1 VSRRCLP
8 IGRFIYWLTMTAAA
22 VPTWDVIGVGANSVD
37 YVYRLPAYPEA
48 HGPNAKMRI
57 SSHSLCCGGQVATAL
72 STCVAMGLSAKYIGV
87 TGTDDNGRRVR
98 DELARR
104 GVDMTDAVIRDL
116 PNQFAVIMVSEHAG
130 ERIVLW
136 DRDEALAL
144 RSRELPVDVLAT
156 ARVLHVDDVDQDAAI
171 AVARSG
177 RERGQ
182 HVTSDIDRI
191 TNRTE
196 ELVSLVTVPMFAE
209 HVPAALTGETDMERA
224 LRKIRRTHSGLLC
237 VTLGPRGALMLEG
250 DCLHHAPAFEVNAV
264 DTTGA
269 GDVFRGAFIYALLG
283 GRPAREML
291 RFANAAAGLS
301 CTRLGALNGVPTLEE
316 TTALMNGR

>member
-1 VSRRCLP
+1 MNESH
-8 IGRFIYWLTMTAAA
+8 AAA
-22 VPTWDVIGVGANSVD
+22 PAWDVIGVGANSVD

-48 HGPNAKMRI
+48 DGPNAKMRI

-87 TGTDDNGRRVR
+87 TGTDDNGRRIR

-136 DRDEALAL
+136 DREETLAL
-144 RSRELPVDVLAT
+144 RQRELPLDVLAS
-156 ARVLHVDDVDQDAAI
+156 ARVLHVDDVDQEAAI
-171 AVARSG
+171 AVARAG

-182 HVTSDIDRI
+182 HVTSDIDRL
-191 TNRTE
+191 TSRTE
-196 ELVSLVTVPMFAE
+196 ELVSLVTVPIFAE
-209 HVPAALTGETDMERA
+209 HVPSALTGESDMEKA
-224 LRKIRRTHSGLLC
+224 LRKIRRINDGLLC
-237 VTLGPRGALMLEG
+237 VTLGPRGALLLEG

-269 GDVFRGAFIYALLG
+269 GDVFRGALIYALL
-283 GRPAREML
+283 RRQSAPEML

-316 TTALMNGR
+316 TTALAGFS